1 MDVNLSAGV
10 HTEVNF
16 QPSCSPEG
24 QNPNSLSFHSSQEH
38 STSNTTFSSLPG
50 L

>member
-1 MDVNLSAGV
+1 MGVTLSAGV
-10 HTEVNF
+10 HTAVNF

-24 QNPNSLSFHSSQEH
+24 QNPNDLFFHSFQEH
-38 STSNTTFSSLPG
+38 SASNPTFSSLPG